1 MISEAESD
9 RDCENWMNATGIRIT
24 RIQNESV
31 LEKRPR
37 LNGFLGGV
45 GGIGLFLSINYCKLA
60 MYGRWRKFSA

>member
-1 MISEAESD
+1 
-9 RDCENWMNATGIRIT
+9 MNATGMRIT
-24 RIQNESV
+24 RIQKESV

-60 MYGRWRKFSA
+60 MYGR